1 MTVDLFPNSN
11 LYETGYCV
19 IFAKG
24 ISAKELLA
32 RAGKEDIHPIGI
44 NRMEAEAIKALGEEI
59 DEDIVPELSIEE
71 LHDAGILVDDGPLLR
86 AGTLGDWSFVVES
99 EGAFLAGEGI
109 LARVSVGSVALAAQL
124 SDSMAAWISYAE
136 NGEVLSSFDPLFPE
150 QDYGTRPERLESLT
164 GYREAIGGGDR
175 SIAFES
181 AFRKIQRELHCDI
194 PKEVDEQRLLTIRIP
209 GGY

>member
-1 MTVDLFPNSN
+1 MAVDLFPNSD

-19 IFAKG
+19 IFAQG
-24 ISAKELLA
+24 ISAKELLV
-32 RAGKEDIHPIGI
+32 RVWKEGIHPIGI
-44 NRMEAEAIKALGEEI
+44 NRMEVEVIKALGEEI
-59 DEDIVPELSIEE
+59 EEDIVPELSIEE
-71 LHDAGILVDDGPLLR
+71 LQDAGILVDDGPLLR

-109 LARVSVGSVALAAQL
+109 LARVSVDSVALAAQL

-164 GYREAIGGGDR
+164 GYREAIGSGHR
-175 SIAFES
+175 SNAFES
-181 AFRKIQRELHCDI
+181 AFRKIQCELHCDI
-194 PKEVDEQRLLTIRIP
+194 PKEVDEHRLLAIRIP